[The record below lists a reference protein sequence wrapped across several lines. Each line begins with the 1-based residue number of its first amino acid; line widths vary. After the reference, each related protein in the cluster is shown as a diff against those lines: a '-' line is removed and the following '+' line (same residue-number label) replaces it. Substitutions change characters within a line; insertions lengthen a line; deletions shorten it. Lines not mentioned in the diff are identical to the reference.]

1 MMTIQKAKVILG
13 KDAKKFTDEEILEV
27 ISFLDILVEV
37 TINTIKKDSLEMR
50 LKRKLLQP

>member
-1 MMTIQKAKVILG
+1 MTIQKAKVILG

-27 ISFLDILVEV
+27 IYFLDILVEV